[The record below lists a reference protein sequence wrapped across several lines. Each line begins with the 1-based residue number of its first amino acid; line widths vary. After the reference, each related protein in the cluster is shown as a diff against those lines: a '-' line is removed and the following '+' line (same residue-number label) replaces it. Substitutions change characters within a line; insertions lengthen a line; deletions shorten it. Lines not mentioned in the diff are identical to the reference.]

1 MLDWA
6 CANVGRI
13 QALHTKLSGL
23 NNVISNVPLVLQ
35 KVRVMV
41 VCCSVLRMEF
51 VWEESCGVGRKVLS
65 LRMDVKCSGN
75 CELSFG
81 LSELCSFDVGAPK
94 SLFNYALF
102 F

>member
-1 MLDWA
+1 MFIIHVLTFQHVSNPHLYVSDWA

-23 NNVISNVPLVLQ
+23 NNVINNVPLVLQ

-41 VCCSVLRMEF
+41 VCCSVVLKMEF
-51 VWEESCGVGRKVLS
+51 VWEERCGVGRKVLS

-75 CELSFG
+75 
-81 LSELCSFDVGAPK
+81 
-94 SLFNYALF
+94 
-102 F
+102 